1 MSRDLCHVFKYFS
14 FAYTIAETFHLIP
27 KTIYVLGSCEKTC
40 TFFTEVHYFLKSSIL
55 NELPPK
61 RFLCKE

>member
-1 MSRDLCHVFKYFS
+1 MFS
-14 FAYTIAETFHLIP
+14 SIFFSSIFPLHIQLQKRFILYP
-27 KTIYVLGSCEKTC
+27 KRFMYWVVVRKHAL
-40 TFFTEVHYFLKSSIL
+40 FFTEVHYFLKSSIL